1 MIGNFSKETVT
12 TTKDALLGFTCNF
25 SIIFGFFSDI
35 LFSTLS
41 ASGQPQKPVCFQ
53 SAHGQNFSYLG
64 SRKIFFT
71 EFRKS
76 IELV

>member
-1 MIGNFSKETVT
+1 MIGNVSKETVT
-12 TTKDALLGFTCNF
+12 TTKDALLEFTCNF
-25 SIIFGFFSDI
+25 SIIFFFSDI

>member
-1 MIGNFSKETVT
+1 MIGNVSKETVT
-12 TTKDALLGFTCNF
+12 TTKDALPGFTCNF

-41 ASGQPQKPVCFQ
+41 TSGQPQKPNCLQF
-53 SAHGQNFSYLG
+53 AHGQNFSYLG
-64 SRKIFFT
+64 IRKIFFI
-71 EFRKS
+71 EFRNS